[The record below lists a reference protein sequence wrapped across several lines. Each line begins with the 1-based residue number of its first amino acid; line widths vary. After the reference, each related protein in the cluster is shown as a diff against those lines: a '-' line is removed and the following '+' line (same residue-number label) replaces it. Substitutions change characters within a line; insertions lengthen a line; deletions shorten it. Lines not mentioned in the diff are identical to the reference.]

1 MYFNRNSL
9 LKVATVCCL
18 FIDFTSYSSSASL
31 SAYENYMIRF
41 SFSKES
47 DTIDKY
53 FYFISKPSNIYRV
66 FD

>member
-18 FIDFTSYSSSASL
+18 FIDFTSYSSAASL
-31 SAYENYMIRF
+31 PAYEDYMIRF

-47 DTIDKY
+47 DVIDKY
-53 FYFISKPSNIYRV
+53 FYFISKQSNSIRHS
-66 FD
+66 